1 MPSVNLRPTLQPF
14 AIPRCSSLQ
23 IPKNAPCSLSRENS
37 LQHLGTITNFH
48 RQRTGLSLH
57 FVQISLQ
64 IANCRENGR
73 RDRFASDCILS
84 QAVVSL
90 SVNSAARPKLA
101 TQIALCA
108 GRKKAPPWRDFS
120 CGTSKRSKFGGDH
133 EEGNLPIIYR
143 GTATVTARSVQGPLR
158 HLRQQP

>member
-1 MPSVNLRPTLQPF
+1 VPSVNLRPTLQPF

-37 LQHLGTITNFH
+37 LQHLGTITKFH
-48 RQRTGLSLH
+48 RQRMGLSLH

-84 QAVVSL
+84 HAVWSPPSPCTGRAASHVPAPWLPGRRERRVEARAGALHNEHVDAVVS
-90 SVNSAARPKLA
+90 S
-101 TQIALCA
+101 ID
-108 GRKKAPPWRDFS
+108 APPQRAFLTGS
-120 CGTSKRSKFGGDH
+120 RPPQS
-133 EEGNLPIIYR
+133 P
-143 GTATVTARSVQGPLR
+143 
-158 HLRQQP
+158 RQ